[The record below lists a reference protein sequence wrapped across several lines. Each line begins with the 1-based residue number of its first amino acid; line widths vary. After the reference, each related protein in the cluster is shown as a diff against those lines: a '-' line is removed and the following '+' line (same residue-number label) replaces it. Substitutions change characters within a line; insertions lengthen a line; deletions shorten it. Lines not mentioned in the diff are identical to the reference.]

1 MQSLFATVKC
11 IFEQLCKFCDLNN
24 HEAPKFE
31 WVATHGITTMQ
42 QYPAGLSRNV
52 LLTELEHKWR
62 TVVRRGEHA
71 GRLKQVL
78 GKKVVSMTDV
88 LLGNLSKVDNGA
100 EFNYRLTEEGESV
113 NLLTHEQFNDW
124 TAFCHRHGVE
134 PLAGRDVRVTSC
146 RLLLLHP
153 PVLLPTPLLSF
164 TLDARQPAD
173 TAFIKDTLMPLYA
186 SLVSDNFPPDKLG
199 GAIRCVIA
207 QIRAI
212 GTTAKHPTH
221 SGSFRVVKLELTTV
235 APGARNLAGVLEETL
250 PLKTRFIFLLLLED
264 KVHLADL
271 WKRDEVL
278 FLYRPY
284 LAENDGEAL
293 FGKRTEVRGGAAQG
307 AFDHDDVVRC
317 ADDLLQGAL
326 DDPSVASVHMLVSE
340 ITMCAVV
347 TGLESGKDSG
357 SGLLSPKKPL
367 AEKLSAE
374 AATTEEVIV
383 RGKPLNLHEVN
394 EQSHLPRAPFPQFA
408 RLVMRGESVGVGDLS
423 FTYLWFVPES
433 PGDGSVGD
441 VPLLRVRCLNKIL
454 SSPALKHHVQ
464 PGQVYFLDELYA
476 ERESLID
483 GQDSQN
489 WLHSSLH
496 NAQEEGTDSG
506 SVPAQWAQKVTRV
519 FRLSLGK
526 GPFGTERKL
535 GSSSWSTTSSART
548 DEPLLVNASRLAA
561 LVSSPSI
568 VQPVRLASYQQT
580 WSKHGLGCILVL
592 AIVKCFVSGDNGKTM
607 LQLVDGA
614 STEVLAEVDE
624 HCVNL
629 TQLLPSHVGPG
640 FDAEVANSSALSA
653 KWKHR
658 TYVMLLSRLDDLD
671 DAAAGGVPRA
681 SAAQRFR
688 LNCITDVPAVSA
700 EDEAQQLQQ
709 EKRARRE

>member
-1 MQSLFATVKC
+1 MTLFSLVRVLHL
-11 IFEQLCKFCDLNN
+11 ELCKFCDINN

-31 WVATHGITTMQ
+31 WVATQGITTMQ

-78 GKKVVSMTDV
+78 GKKVVSLTDV

-113 NLLTHEQFNDW
+113 DLLMHEQFHDW
-124 TAFCHRHGVE
+124 TAFCQRHGVE
-134 PLAGRDVRVTSC
+134 PLAGRDVRLTSC

-153 PVLLPTPLLSF
+153 PVLLPTPMLSF

-173 TAFIKDTLMPLYA
+173 TAFIKDTLMPMYA
-186 SLVSDNFPPDKLG
+186 SFVSDNFPADKLG
-199 GAIRCVIA
+199 GPLRCVMA
-207 QIRAI
+207 QIRVI
-212 GTTAKHPTH
+212 GRITKHPSH
-221 SGSFRVVKLELTTV
+221 PGNFRVVKLELTTV
-235 APGARNLAGVLEETL
+235 APGAHNIVGVREDTL
-250 PLKTRFIFLLLLED
+250 SLKTRFIFLLLLEE

-293 FGKRTEVRGGAAQG
+293 FGKRTEIRGGVAQG

-326 DDPSVASVHMLVSE
+326 EDPSVASVHMLVSE
-340 ITMCAVV
+340 VTMCAVV
-347 TGLESGKDSG
+347 KGLESGKDSG
-357 SGLLSPKKPL
+357 SGLLSPKKAL
-367 AEKLSAE
+367 TEKLSVE
-374 AATTEEVIV
+374 AAATEDVVE
-383 RGKPLNLHEVN
+383 RGKPLNLYEVN
-394 EQSHLPRAPFPQFA
+394 EQNHLPRAPFPQFA
-408 RLVMRGESVGVGDLS
+408 RLVVRGESIGTGDSS

-433 PGDGSVGD
+433 PGDLSIGD
-441 VPLLRVRCLNKIL
+441 APLLRVRCLNKIL
-454 SSPALKHHVQ
+454 SSAALKNHVQ
-464 PGQVYFLDELYA
+464 PGQLYFLEELYA
-476 ERESLID
+476 EREGLLD

-489 WLHSSLH
+489 LQHSSIH
-496 NAQEEGTDSG
+496 DAAEEGAADGDTG
-506 SVPAQWAQKVTRV
+506 SVPAQWAKKKARV

-526 GPFGTERKL
+526 GPFGTEKRL
-535 GSSSWSTTSSART
+535 GSSSSSTTSSAWT
-548 DEPLLVNASRLAA
+548 AESLLVNASRLAA

-568 VQPVRLASYQQT
+568 MQPVRLASYQQT

-592 AIVKCFVSGDNGKTM
+592 AVVKCFVSGNGKTM
-607 LQLVDGA
+607 LQLVDGT
-614 STEVLAEVDE
+614 STEVLAELDE

-629 TQLLPSHVGPG
+629 TQLLPSHIGQD
-640 FDAEVANSSALSA
+640 FDVEAANSSALSA

-671 DAAAGGVPRA
+671 DAASTA
-681 SAAQRFR
+681 SAQRFR